1 MERTRKSLFYVVFYL
16 LLVGL
21 ALLLAPDTALGLFGS
36 DGDYHE
42 APVRFVGV
50 LLLTLGF
57 VVLQL
62 VRLRSE
68 PMYGA
73 TLAAR
78 TLILPGLAG
87 LYLAYGNPFFA
98 ILCGIVGLG
107 YTLTWACFLLDRR
120 DLT

>member
-16 LLVGL
+16 LQGGL
-21 ALLLAPDTALGLFGS
+21 AFLLAPAHALALFGS
-36 DGDYHE
+36 TGDYRE

-57 VVLQL
+57 VVFQL
-62 VRLRSE
+62 VRLRAE

-78 TLILPGLAG
+78 TLILPGLAA
-87 LYLAYGNPFFA
+87 LYLAYGDPLFA
-98 ILCGIVGLG
+98 ALCGIVGFG
-107 YTLTWACFLLDRR
+107 YALTWACYLRDRR
-120 DLT
+120 DLA